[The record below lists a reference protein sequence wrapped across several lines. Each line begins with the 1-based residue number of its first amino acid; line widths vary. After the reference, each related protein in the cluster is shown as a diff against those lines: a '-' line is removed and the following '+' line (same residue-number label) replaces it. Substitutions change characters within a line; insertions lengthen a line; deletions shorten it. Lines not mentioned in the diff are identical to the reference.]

1 MIGIAWKGFGAC
13 LALLTLPGTLELLI
27 VTILSIR
34 KPRRSAPVSC
44 ATAFRVAVIV
54 PAHNEELNIA
64 RCVRSL
70 LPPGHCVAPENVIV
84 IADNCADQTARHAVA
99 AGARVLVRDDPGRRG
114 KGFALDYAF
123 GKLAPEGWDAFAVV
137 DADSEVAPNFLE
149 ELTAALRGGAAAAQC
164 RYLVRNAGESV
175 HTRLMN
181 IALFAFNVLRPRAR
195 ERAGLS
201 AGIYGNGFALS
212 AETLRSVPYAA
223 TSVVED
229 LEYHLALV
237 RAGKRVAF
245 VDATAVYGDMP
256 VAGPG
261 VDTQRARWEGGRFR
275 MIKDKAPG
283 LLRDVLRGD
292 WRLAEPC
299 LDLLLLPLAFHVSLL
314 LLAAATPF
322 WPVRAIAFGGLA
334 VVALHLVTA
343 VRLMGGGFRDFAIL
357 FSAPLYV
364 LWKILLIPKLVRSAR
379 SGSAWIRTERAAYR
393 NAP

>member
-1 MIGIAWKGFGAC
+1 MALSWCGAG
-13 LALLTLPGTLELLI
+13 LALITLPGTIELLGL
-27 VTILSIR
+27 TILGMRAPRRR
-34 KPRRSAPVSC
+34 KPVSA
-44 ATAFRVAVIV
+44 AAAFRLAVVI
-54 PAHNEELNIA
+54 PAHNEELSIA

-70 LPPGHCVAPENVIV
+70 LPTGHSAAHADVVV
-84 IADNCADQTARHAVA
+84 VADNCEDQTAGRAMA
-99 AGARVLVRDDPGRRG
+99 AGARVLVRNDAARRG

-123 GKLAPEGWDAFAVV
+123 RSLAAEGWDAFAVV
-137 DADSEVAPNFLE
+137 DADSEAAANFLE
-149 ELTAALRGGAAAAQC
+149 EMTSALRGGAAAVQC

-175 HTRLMN
+175 RTRLMN
-181 IALFAFNVLRPRAR
+181 IALFAFNVLRPRGR

-212 AETLRSVPYAA
+212 AETLRSVPYTAA
-223 TSVVED
+223 SVVED

-237 RAGKRVAF
+237 RAGKRVGFA
-245 VDATAVYGDMP
+245 DATAVYGDMP
-256 VAGPG
+256 VNGPG

-275 MIKDKAPG
+275 MINEKTPG
-283 LLRDVLRGD
+283 LLREIMRGD

-322 WPVRAIAFGGLA
+322 GPVRAIASAGLA
-334 VVALHLVTA
+334 VVALHLLTA

-357 FSAPLYV
+357 LTAPLYV

-379 SGSAWIRTERAAYR
+379 SGSAWIRTERAAPR